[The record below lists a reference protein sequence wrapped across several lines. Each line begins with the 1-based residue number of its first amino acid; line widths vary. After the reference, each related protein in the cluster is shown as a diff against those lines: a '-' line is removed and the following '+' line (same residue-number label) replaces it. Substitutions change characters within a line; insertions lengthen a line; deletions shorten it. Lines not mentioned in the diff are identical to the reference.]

1 MPFGAGAA
9 GASRP
14 KSLYPSRLRP
24 KVYAPRTDAVFDK
37 PSKVGYNGVMKKDD
51 SMSDGEIRKT
61 LDMIFEAGFEFG
73 KANLMNAKES
83 LALFK
88 MTMKNDVLREQC
100 FKALDEGIARTNRL
114 DTADRKKNAES
125 N

>member
-1 MPFGAGAA
+1 
-9 GASRP
+9 
-14 KSLYPSRLRP
+14 
-24 KVYAPRTDAVFDK
+24 
-37 PSKVGYNGVMKKDD
+37 MKKDD
-51 SMSDGEIRKT
+51 SMSSGEISKT
-61 LDMIFEAGFEFG
+61 LDLIFEAGFEFG

-88 MTMKNDVLREQC
+88 MTMKNEVLRDQC
-100 FKALDEGIARTNRL
+100 FKALDEGIARTDRL

>member
-1 MPFGAGAA
+1 
-9 GASRP
+9 
-14 KSLYPSRLRP
+14 L
-24 KVYAPRTDAVFDK
+24 KVYASRTEIDHHL
-37 PSKVGYNGVMKKDD
+37 GRHIEYNGAMKKDD
-51 SMSDGEIRKT
+51 SMSSGEISKT
-61 LDMIFEAGFEFG
+61 LDLIFEAGFEFG

-88 MTMKNDVLREQC
+88 MTMKNEVLRDQC
-100 FKALDEGIARTNRL
+100 FKALDEGIARTDRL